1 MKILVIA
8 SSWND
13 QNAVGNTYS
22 NWFGGEEWS
31 DDEFACL
38 CFRMQEPS
46 NSVCK
51 KYYRFTDI
59 ENLKKIFLP
68 QSIGEYFNYENSSN
82 ANGEAA
88 VKEKKLI
95 TTLHSRPH
103 HFVYFVQEVLRTKG
117 MWVNRRFKEFLTSF
131 SPDIIFTT
139 IDGVC
144 MPKALYKC
152 IRTNTNAKIV
162 LYASDDMVGKYMTFP
177 FYRRAILL
185 RGYANAIKYADKLYG
200 ASTLLC
206 AEYGIRFQKNIVPLY
221 KGCEVNDLKKSNSND
236 AVRFV
241 YAGNLLY
248 GRADTLAV
256 LAKCI
261 SEQNRVGAN
270 MMLEIYTGT
279 EVKPNVAE
287 RLNISGAS
295 AIMGSRPYSEIKK
308 IMNCADVV
316 LHVESFEKKQIDYVH
331 YSFSTKIMDCLQSGT
346 ATLAIGPAGIASIEY
361 LRNIPGVRTV
371 DSPESIQTAVHEIYE
386 NRGELLCDASMS
398 REYAMRFH
406 DMHAVRSAL
415 RKDFDGLIRT

>member
-22 NWFGGEEWS
+22 NWFGGVEWS

-46 NSVCK
+46 NTVCK

-59 ENLKKIFLP
+59 ENLKKIFCP
-68 QSIGEYFNYENSSN
+68 QSIGKYFYYVGSDKVND
-82 ANGEAA
+82 EAA
-88 VKEKKLI
+88 TKEKKLI
-95 TTLHSRPH
+95 STLHRRPH
-103 HFVYFVQEVLRTKG
+103 HFVYFVQEALRTKG
-117 MWVNRRFKEFLTSF
+117 MWVNRRFTEFLVSF
-131 SPDIIFTT
+131 NPDIIFST

-144 MPKALYKC
+144 LPHALYRC

-162 LYASDDMVGKYMTFP
+162 FYASDDMISKYNTFP
-177 FYRRAILL
+177 FYRRWLLL
-185 RGYANAIKYADKLYG
+185 RGYSNAIKLADKLYG

-206 AEYGIRFQKNIVPLY
+206 EEYGERFQRDIVPLY
-221 KGCEVNDLKKSNSND
+221 KGCEVNDLKTCSSNNV
-236 AVRFV
+236 VRFV

-261 SEQNRVGAN
+261 SEQNRLGAN

-279 EVKPNVAE
+279 EVMPDVAE
-287 RLNISGAS
+287 QLSISGAS
-295 AIMGSRPYSEIKK
+295 ALMGSRPYSEIKK
-308 IMNCADVV
+308 IMNSADVV
-316 LHVESFEKKQIDYVH
+316 LHVESFEKDQIDYVH

-346 ATLAIGPAGIASIEY
+346 ATLAIGPSGIASIEY
-361 LRNIPGVRTV
+361 MRNVPGVRIV
-371 DSPESIQTAVHEIYE
+371 NSPEGIQKTVREIYD
-386 NRGELLCDASMS
+386 NRGELLRDASMS
-398 REYAMRFH
+398 REYAMRYH

-415 RKDFDGLIRT
+415 RKDFDGLMRI